1 MSGADRS
8 GPLSPP
14 PAAAGRVGSTVGRAV
29 AALALASTRR
39 PLVTVV
45 ISLLLAAAGTLYTL
59 HALTFVTSN
68 LRLLP
73 QKASYVE
80 RLKDYQR
87 DFGELNDIVV
97 VVEAAIPDRS
107 KAYAARLVAELERQG
122 LAPSRITY
130 RVDPAYF
137 EGRGLLYLSRDEL
150 IKLRDRLF
158 DSQEFIEGYAA
169 RPTLPQLLAGIN
181 QQIANSMALGFFDV
195 GLRSSGGA
203 TDLRFL
209 ESVIDQISARLDGQA
224 TFTSPWST
232 AFSVGRFD
240 DPDAGYF
247 FSADRHWLFLF
258 VQQQREEGNFTDS
271 RSTIDAIRRT
281 MAALRPDF
289 PDVEA
294 GVTGGPAISN
304 DEMSSAFSDS
314 EVASILASVL
324 TMALLIAAF
333 RSLLRPVLLMGT
345 LAVSLAWAMGIIT
358 LVIGHLS
365 IFSVM
370 FVSIV
375 VGIGVDYGV
384 YWLYRYQEE
393 LALEPTAAAAVR
405 RTGELGGPAL
415 VLGVLTAMGAFLVLT
430 LTDFQGIREF
440 GFVSGVSI
448 FLAFVSMV
456 TLFPALLA
464 LLPRRWTPVAT
475 PGQPAI
481 ARATWLE
488 GVTALPEDHPGDHGG
503 ADRGRRVGRGPRR
516 LRLQHAQAP
525 GQGRRVRRVGRADP
539 DARRALRLHRAR
551 HGVGARRAAEK
562 ARRLRRPAV
571 GVAGRER
578 PDAGARQPAGEGEA
592 DRAARADRGAGAR
605 RAGAGARPRRA
616 ARASRDPAAA
626 AAARQR
632 GGGRPGQAGGAA
644 GAGEDRGPARQAVP
658 RRPPPGPAGARAAQG
673 QVAGDFADKLTTFQ
687 KNLPPRTVVP
697 GDAPPGSGTATSDR
711 AGATC
716 CAYSRPSTSGSGRG
730 RSAS

>member
-1 MSGADRS
+1 MSGDPS
-8 GPLSPP
+8 GPSSPP
-14 PAAAGRVGSTVGRAV
+14 PATAGRVGSAVGRAV

-45 ISLLLAAAGTLYTL
+45 ISLLLAVAGTLYTL

-73 QKASYVE
+73 QKASYVV
-80 RLKDYQR
+80 RLQDYQR

-97 VVEAAIPDRS
+97 VIEAPSPDRS
-107 KAYAARLVAELERQG
+107 KAYAARLVTELEQQG
-122 LAPSRITY
+122 LARSRITY

-137 EGRGLLYLSRDEL
+137 EGRGLLYLSRDDL

-158 DSQEFIEGYAA
+158 DYQEFIESYAA
-169 RPTLPQLLAGIN
+169 RPTLPQLLAGLN

-209 ESVIDQISARLDGQA
+209 ESVIDEISARLDGEA
-224 TFTSPWST
+224 TYKSPWSA

-247 FSADRHWLFLF
+247 FSADRNWLFLF
-258 VQQQREEGNFTDS
+258 VQQRREEGNFTDS
-271 RSTIDAIRRT
+271 RSTIEAIRRT

-289 PDVEA
+289 PGVEA

-324 TMALLIAAF
+324 TMVLLIAAF
-333 RSLLRPVLLMGT
+333 RSLLSPVLLMGT
-345 LAVSLAWAMGIIT
+345 LTVSLAWSMGIIT

-370 FVSIV
+370 FISIV

-384 YWLYRYQEE
+384 YWFYRYQEE

-415 VLGVLTAMGAFLVLT
+415 LLGALTAMGAFLVLM

-448 FLAFVSMV
+448 FLAFVSMI

-464 LLPRRWTPVAT
+464 LLPGRWTPVAT
-475 PGQPAI
+475 PGRPAI
-481 ARATWLE
+481 TRATWLE
-488 GVTALPEDHPGDHGG
+488 RIT
-503 ADRGRRVGRGPRR
+503 RYR
-516 LRLQHAQAP
+516 
-525 GQGRRVRRVGRADP
+525 
-539 DARRALRLHRAR
+539 
-551 HGVGARRAAEK
+551 
-562 ARRLRRPAV
+562 
-571 GVAGRER
+571 
-578 PDAGARQPAGEGEA
+578 
-592 DRAARADRGAGAR
+592 
-605 RAGAGARPRRA
+605 
-616 ARASRDPAAA
+616 
-626 AAARQR
+626 
-632 GGGRPGQAGGAA
+632 
-644 GAGEDRGPARQAVP
+644 
-658 RRPPPGPAGARAAQG
+658 
-673 QVAGDFADKLTTFQ
+673 
-687 KNLPPRTVVP
+687 
-697 GDAPPGSGTATSDR
+697 
-711 AGATC
+711 
-716 CAYSRPSTSGSGRG
+716 
-730 RSAS
+730 